1 MKVSY
6 LRTTCFDQWQV
17 NFSVI
22 EQIGSV
28 FYKFSITDEK
38 TGSQYHHSGIY
49 STETK
54 AYLSAYFL
62 CLRASLDKEQQP
74 ALLIDLETGHIL
86 SSNLP
91 AFELLAINATGASVL
106 DFMIELKDYR
116 QLEQRLWQ
124 TGNLHQSIL
133 LCDADRFL
141 RKCEIE
147 AQVAPYYS
155 KWAIFY
161 FQSNQSQ
168 PCFLQLSH

>member
-6 LRTTCFDQWQV
+6 SRTACFDQWQV

-28 FYKFSITDEK
+28 LYKFSIADDK
-38 TGSQYHHSGIY
+38 TGSQYDHPGIY
-49 STETK
+49 FTETK

-62 CLRASLDKEQQP
+62 CLRASLDREQQP
-74 ALLIDLETGHIL
+74 ALLVDLETGCIL

-91 AFELLAINATGASVL
+91 AFELLAINATGTSIL
-106 DFMIELKDYR
+106 DFMVELKDHR

-124 TGNLHQSIL
+124 TDVPQSIL
-133 LCDADRFL
+133 LCDADGFL
-141 RKCEIE
+141 RQCKIE
-147 AQVAPYYS
+147 AQVVPYYS
-155 KWAIFY
+155 NWAIFY